1 MKYEE
6 ATDVAVFVAMEKFL
20 QEGSK
25 LHTLFLQ
32 AGISEKRA
40 MGYHLFKWMLINMR
54 FNKSEINRADTSPAQ
69 E

>member
-1 MKYEE
+1 
-6 ATDVAVFVAMEKFL
+6 
-20 QEGSK
+20 
-25 LHTLFLQ
+25 
-32 AGISEKRA
+32 